1 MKDDLKEKSMKSS
14 RLVFSSLVT
23 FFFLAG
29 VYNLN
34 ASAQSSRDWVDQA
47 LGNYQSRILSAG
59 NLVSGRTEFRKTRE
73 GFLEG
78 SYTMD
83 EQREVVPGTLS
94 QCKAMQ
100 VRVMRCVWN
109 DKYGTGNLEVT
120 FSENFSGFNGYWGEG
135 SLEPVFRW
143 SGSR

>member
-1 MKDDLKEKSMKSS
+1 MKSS
-14 RLVFSSLVT
+14 RLFFSSLVASFSLT
-23 FFFLAG
+23 I
-29 VYNLN
+29 VCSLN
-34 ASAQSSRDWVDQA
+34 ASAQSSSDWVDQA

-59 NLVSGRTEFRKTRE
+59 SLVSGTTEFRKTRE
-73 GFLEG
+73 DSLEG

-83 EQREVVPGTLS
+83 EQGKVVFGTLS
-94 QCKAMQ
+94 QCQVMQ

-120 FSENFSGFNGYWGEG
+120 FSENFSSFNGYWGEIG
-135 SLEPVFRW
+135 SEPVFRW